1 MQKREK
7 IRELLVQLDGL
18 GYHSFQVKEIIQ
30 ETVGTTRLETLTEAE
45 EANLVETLEEYVQ
58 FALKCRTV

>member
-1 MQKREK
+1 MQRQEK

-30 ETVGTTRLETLTEAE
+30 ETVGTTQMDTLTEE
-45 EANLVETLEEYVQ
+45 QEGNLVETLEEYVK